1 MRITKPALLLFV
13 AFLGV
18 LSEPAAAAR
27 PTSEP
32 YKGDLS
38 IFEDPSRAQ
47 KLQVERVMDLLG
59 IKRGTQVAD
68 IGAGSGWFT
77 VRAARRVGHDGLVYA
92 VEINPEYVRHIK
104 RRAKREKL
112 PNIRTVLGK
121 GDDPMLPRA
130 SVDATL
136 LLKTYHEIGQP
147 VAFLRHLR
155 ASLRPGARLGVIDRS
170 GKGDDHGV
178 NADVVIKEAAQ
189 AGFRL
194 VAQHDFVKGDSVDYF
209 LIFQLQRAE

>member
-1 MRITKPALLLFV
+1 MRLSKFALLFG
-13 AFLGV
+13 AFLIGSNE
-18 LSEPAAAAR
+18 LALAAR

-32 YKGDLS
+32 YKGDLG
-38 IFEDPSRAQ
+38 IFESPDRAQ
-47 KLQVERVMDLLG
+47 KLQVDRVMDLLG
-59 IKRGTQVAD
+59 IKRGSQVAD

-77 VRAARRVGHDGLVYA
+77 VRSARRVGNEGFVYA

-112 PNIRTVLGK
+112 SNIRTVLGK
-121 GDDPMLPRA
+121 PDDPMLLRA
-130 SVDATL
+130 SIDAVL
-136 LLKTYHEIGQP
+136 LLKTYHEIGRP
-147 VAFLRHLR
+147 IAFLRHLR
-155 ASLRPGARLGVIDRS
+155 ASLRPGARLGIIDRN

-189 AGFRL
+189 AGFTL

-209 LIFQLQRAE
+209 LIFKIRGD